1 MPRRRSAARPRRR
14 RRRRRRSTRAG
25 PSGSWIMIV
34 LRRKLRPEAS
44 FLEKRRSYSKARPSQ
59 RSRRS
64 GAGPRVR
71 RRRHAHGGRALEGF
85 SLSVPGGAT
94 RAADDASK
102 DVVVKGLSISAP
114 EKPLL
119 VNADLALVAGR
130 RYGLV
135 GANGRGKS
143 TLLRFI
149 AARRLPVPQSVDV
162 LLVDQEASFQG
173 ASVLE
178 DVLAADATRSS
189 LLAEEAALW
198 RDIDGGNTAAAER
211 LAAVC
216 DELEAIDA
224 DAAEGRAQAVL
235 AGLGFSEAMV
245 AGPASKLSGGWR
257 VRAALARALFA
268 PPSLLLLDE
277 PTNHLDLDAVLW
289 LERYI
294 TDQLPASSTLLT
306 VSHDRG
312 FLDETSTDLINLSD
326 DGGLEAHRGGLAKLD
341 AGAKARLAKR
351 TKDYALQQKTL
362 KEERSK
368 HPSLRAEKL
377 EQRVLEKLGAPR
389 LVEKPREY
397 AVHFDLRAPDDARSA
412 AGCGI
417 DLRGVAFSFGAT
429 STGFGGFKDLVDC
442 ERRRLD
448 AGGDRRCQRL
458 RQIDP
463 AEAHRRRT
471 RTADWRSDAGPAAR
485 PGLL

>member
-1 MPRRRSAARPRRR
+1 MLKRGQAREAEEAELGLTTGGDD
-14 RRRRRRSTRAG
+14 TRT
-25 PSGSWIMIV
+25 V
-34 LRRKLRPEAS
+34 D
-44 FLEKRRSYSKARPSQ
+44 AR
-59 RSRRS
+59 
-64 GAGPRVR
+64 
-71 RRRHAHGGRALEGF
+71 LEGF

-143 TLLRFI
+143 TLLRFL

-162 LLVDQEASFQG
+162 LLVDQEAAFQG

-178 DVLAADATRSS
+178 DVLAADTTRSS
-189 LLAEEAALW
+189 LLEEEAALW
-198 RDIDGGNTAAAER
+198 NDIGNGTTAAAER

-235 AGLGFSEAMV
+235 AGLGFSETMV

-368 HPSLRAEKL
+368 HPSLKAEKL

-397 AVHFDLRAPDDARSA
+397 AVHFDLKAPDDARAA

-417 DLRGVAFSFGAT
+417 DQCRNPIVATRLPQLKHDLHAIDAT
-429 STGFGGFKDLVDC
+429 PS
-442 ERRRLD
+442 RRR
-448 AGGDRRCQRL
+448 GG
-458 RQIDP
+458 
-463 AEAHRRRT
+463 A
-471 RTADWRSDAGPAAR
+471 
-485 PGLL
+485 LL

>member
-1 MPRRRSAARPRRR
+1 MLKRGQAREAEEAELGLTTGGDD
-14 RRRRRRSTRAG
+14 TRT
-25 PSGSWIMIV
+25 V
-34 LRRKLRPEAS
+34 D
-44 FLEKRRSYSKARPSQ
+44 AR
-59 RSRRS
+59 
-64 GAGPRVR
+64 
-71 RRRHAHGGRALEGF
+71 LEGF

-178 DVLAADATRSS
+178 DVLEADTTRSS

-198 RDIDGGNTAAAER
+198 NDIGNGTTAAAER

-224 DAAEGRAQAVL
+224 DAAEARAQAVL
-235 AGLGFSEAMV
+235 AGLGFTDAMV
-245 AGPASKLSGGWR
+245 AGPASRLSGGWR

-294 TDQLPASSTLLT
+294 TD
-306 VSHDRG
+306 
-312 FLDETSTDLINLSD
+312 
-326 DGGLEAHRGGLAKLD
+326 
-341 AGAKARLAKR
+341 
-351 TKDYALQQKTL
+351 
-362 KEERSK
+362 
-368 HPSLRAEKL
+368 
-377 EQRVLEKLGAPR
+377 
-389 LVEKPREY
+389 
-397 AVHFDLRAPDDARSA
+397 
-412 AGCGI
+412 
-417 DLRGVAFSFGAT
+417 
-429 STGFGGFKDLVDC
+429 
-442 ERRRLD
+442 
-448 AGGDRRCQRL
+448 
-458 RQIDP
+458 
-463 AEAHRRRT
+463 
-471 RTADWRSDAGPAAR
+471 
-485 PGLL
+485 

>member
-1 MPRRRSAARPRRR
+1 MDAR
-14 RRRRRRSTRAG
+14 
-25 PSGSWIMIV
+25 
-34 LRRKLRPEAS
+34 
-44 FLEKRRSYSKARPSQ
+44 
-59 RSRRS
+59 
-64 GAGPRVR
+64 
-71 RRRHAHGGRALEGF
+71 LEGF

-149 AARRLPVPQSVDV
+149 AARRLPVPQSVDI

-178 DVLAADATRSS
+178 DVLEADTTRTS

-198 RDIDGGNTAAAER
+198 NDIDNGTTAAAER

-235 AGLGFSEAMV
+235 AGLGFTDAMV

-268 PPSLLLLDE
+268 PPALLLLDE

-417 DLRGVAFSFGAT
+417 DQCRN
-429 STGFGGFKDLVDC
+429 
-442 ERRRLD
+442 
-448 AGGDRRCQRL
+448 
-458 RQIDP
+458 QIV
-463 AEAHRRRT
+463 
-471 RTADWRSDAGPAAR
+471 AAR
-485 PGLL
+485 PAIDATPARRRGGALL